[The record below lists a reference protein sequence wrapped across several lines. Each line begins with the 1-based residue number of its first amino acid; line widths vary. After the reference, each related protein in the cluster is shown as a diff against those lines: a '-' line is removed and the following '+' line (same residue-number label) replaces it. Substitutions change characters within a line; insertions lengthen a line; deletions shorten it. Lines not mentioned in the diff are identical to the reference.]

1 MIITCLTDCLVWGY
15 KNFSL
20 KSRKAK
26 ITGER
31 KQQQK
36 RTFIITDYSY
46 RESEGENGSW
56 ILRRKSENKR
66 KDPRRWLQSRPD
78 WEVGNLQWEK
88 LFYFFP
94 GLTHLCHLSS
104 HFDTNKYLNNSFNAV
119 PLSKHCEGNKAV
131 LSRNWGRRSTIAT
144 VDISVM
150 NIYIFLQYGLL
161 QTFTLIDVQGR
172 VPHFT
177 CNLITFQFS
186 SIKKSIHRISTSVV
200 LAGKK
205 IGAISSDLNLKHS
218 QCQWQWA

>member
-94 GLTHLCHLSS
+94 DWPTYVISPLILIQINIWITASMPCLCP
-104 HFDTNKYLNNSFNAV
+104 NIVRGIKQSFQGTGAGEAQL
-119 PLSKHCEGNKAV
+119 P
-131 LSRNWGRRSTIAT
+131 
-144 VDISVM
+144 
-150 NIYIFLQYGLL
+150 Q
-161 QTFTLIDVQGR
+161 LILV
-172 VPHFT
+172 
-177 CNLITFQFS
+177 
-186 SIKKSIHRISTSVV
+186 
-200 LAGKK
+200 
-205 IGAISSDLNLKHS
+205 
-218 QCQWQWA
+218 